1 MIFQFIGL
9 FVIFC
14 SMLSISVSVFCIAV
28 THLGEYTIDGAVN
41 TWKARIATLL
51 LVLATFAGW
60 YWFFESSPLRIS
72 WSM

>member
-14 SMLSISVSVFCIAV
+14 SMILGSLVVFCIAANN
-28 THLGEYTIDGAVN
+28 LGEYTIGGAVN
-41 TWKARIATLL
+41 TWKERTATFLL
-51 LVLATFAGW
+51 ILATFAGW